1 VTRYRADIARAERTL
16 GDTDAGDFPLSA
28 GLLYLALGSELAPA
42 APSGPAPSWT
52 AGWEMVHQSADVAG
66 PARAIY
72 LGDQFDESETTRQA
86 SITNLALWG
95 ERRFQPASALTVA
108 PGLRVEMGTP
118 LRGSGAVRVSPRLS
132 ARFAPGDSTILYSAA
147 LGRSY
152 QYTQSLAA
160 RSPVRPSTPGFV
172 PLWLMADADLPA
184 LRTELLT
191 VGAERWLGD
200 RWHGAVNAYVRRS
213 AGMLVPDPRPGSI
226 TGHELFVEGRE
237 SAHGAEASLRR
248 IQGRWTTSLGY
259 QYGVATIRAADEAYA
274 ATEDR
279 RQSFD
284 MTVLSRVGR
293 GWRAGAAFTAAGGAP
308 YTRMDDGE
316 PAFDVST
323 GVSSWNPAPATEAPN
338 GVRMPDYQGL
348 DLLVEWS
355 GRWWRL
361 DLQLHDV
368 YSQGNY
374 LGYSGYSRCSGAP
387 GARACPGPDRYVP
400 GPGLQ
405 PFVGVRITF

>member
-1 VTRYRADIARAERTL
+1 V
-16 GDTDAGDFPLSA
+16 
-28 GLLYLALGSELAPA
+28 
-42 APSGPAPSWT
+42 
-52 AGWEMVHQSADVAG
+52 
-66 PARAIY
+66 
-72 LGDQFDESETTRQA
+72 
-86 SITNLALWG
+86 
-95 ERRFQPASALTVA
+95 
-108 PGLRVEMGTP
+108 
-118 LRGSGAVRVSPRLS
+118 
-132 ARFAPGDSTILYSAA
+132 
-147 LGRSY
+147 GRSY

-160 RSPVRPSTPGFV
+160 LSPVRPSTPGLV
-172 PLWLMADADLPA
+172 PLWLMADAELPA
-184 LRTELLT
+184 LRTDLFT

-200 RWHGAVNAYVRRS
+200 QWHGAVNAYVRRS
-213 AGMLVPDPRPGSI
+213 AGLLVPDPRPGPI
-226 TGHELFVEGRE
+226 TGHELFVEGGE

-259 QYGVATIRAADEAYA
+259 QYGVAAIRAAGETYA

-293 GWRAGAAFTAAGGAP
+293 GWRVGAAYTAAAGAP
-308 YTRMDDGE
+308 YTRLDEGQ
-316 PAFDVST
+316 PAVDVGT
-323 GVSSWNPAPATEAPN
+323 GVSYWNPAPATGAPN
-338 GVRMPDYQGL
+338 GARMPSYQGL

-355 GRWWRL
+355 GRWLWGTRVGL

-374 LGYSGYSRCSGAP
+374 LGYGGYSRCSGAP
-387 GARACPGPDRYVP
+387 DARVCPGPDEYVR